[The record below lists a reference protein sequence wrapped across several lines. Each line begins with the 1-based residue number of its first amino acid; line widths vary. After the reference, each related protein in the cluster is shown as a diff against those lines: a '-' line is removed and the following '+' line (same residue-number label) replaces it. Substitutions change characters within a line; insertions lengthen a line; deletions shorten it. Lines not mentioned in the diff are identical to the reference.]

1 VIVREVHED
10 ATDVLISR
18 EEEQLRTT
26 CARSWISLAVATPIP
41 IENTAPGTNLRGARD
56 VSV

>member
-18 EEEQLRTT
+18 EEEQLRTA
-26 CARSWISLAVATPIP
+26 CARSWISLAVATLIP
-41 IENTAPGTNLRGARD
+41 I
-56 VSV
+56 